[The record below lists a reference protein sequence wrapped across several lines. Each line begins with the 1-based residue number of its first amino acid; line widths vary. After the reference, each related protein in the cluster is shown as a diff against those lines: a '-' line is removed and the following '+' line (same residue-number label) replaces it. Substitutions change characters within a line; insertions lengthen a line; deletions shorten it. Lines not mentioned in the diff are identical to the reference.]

1 MKKILIFPILSYRI
15 EKKDKSKGVIR
26 LKWHFNKKNTT
37 YAIYACIV
45 ILFAVLCVA
54 LVLNLDAVLEFLGNM
69 FSNIFTPIFIGVIL
83 AYLLNPIL
91 RLFEHLFGKWSKG
104 KLRKKPL
111 RALGILSSYLLF
123 LAFLTA
129 FLFILIPQLVQ
140 SVEDM
145 ISQAIAFFNELP
157 IYLQDLI
164 DQNQNFA
171 ELYETLMTNFDIQG
185 ILNEM
190 QAYLGTILLGAGDVV
205 MSTFSFLKNALLG
218 LFFSVYFL
226 ASKEFL
232 IAQIKRFF
240 LAFFS
245 FRRNITLGHF
255 MTTVDKKFGQF
266 IRGKILDSC
275 IVMILVYILT
285 WIFGI
290 PYYPMIALVIGITD
304 LIPVFGP
311 FLGAIPSAIIIL
323 IAPDGGF
330 KATLIFAILILVVQQ
345 IDGNIIAPK
354 ILGDRVG
361 MGGVWIM
368 IAVTT
373 MGAIFGWIGMF
384 FGVPIFAVIYT
395 LVGESIHKKL
405 TKKGLAEQLEA
416 DDDTLPEED
425 PPTLFVRLKSA
436 FSRKK
441 AAVAENGET
450 SPATPTDDESLDK

>member
-1 MKKILIFPILSYRI
+1 M
-15 EKKDKSKGVIR
+15 
-26 LKWHFNKKNTT
+26 
-37 YAIYACIV
+37 
-45 ILFAVLCVA
+45 LCVA
-54 LVLNLDAVLEFLGNM
+54 LIINLEAVGN
-69 FSNIFTPIFIGVIL
+69 FFGGIVSNIFTPIAVGIIL

-91 RLFEHLFGKWSKG
+91 QFFEKCFTKWSKG
-104 KLRKKPL
+104 KIKKKGL
-111 RALGILSSYLLF
+111 RALGIISAYLIF
-123 LAFLTA
+123 FAALAA
-129 FLFILIPQLVQ
+129 FFYVLLPQLIQ
-140 SVEDM
+140 SVEDLVD
-145 ISQAIAFFNELP
+145 QAIGFFNQLP
-157 IYLQDLI
+157 LYLQDLI
-164 DQNQNFA
+164 DKNETFA
-171 ELYETLMTNFDIQG
+171 DFYETLLTNFNLQG
-185 ILNEM
+185 ILDRLQN
-190 QAYLGTILLGAGDVV
+190 YLGTILLGSLDVALGIV
-205 MSTFSFLKNALLG
+205 GFLKNALLG

-245 FRRNITLGHF
+245 FRRNVVLGHF

-275 IVMILVYILT
+275 IVMFIVYILT
-285 WIFGI
+285 WIFNI

-311 FLGAIPSAIIIL
+311 FLGAIPSAIIIF
-323 IAPDGGF
+323 IAPSGGF
-330 KATLIFAILILVVQQ
+330 RATLIFAIIILVVQQ

-373 MGAIFGWIGMF
+373 MGALFGVVGMF

-405 TKKGLAEQLEA
+405 VKKGLAEQLEV
-416 DDDTLPEED
+416 DKESEEET
-425 PPTLFVRLKSA
+425 PTLFVRMKRRIT
-436 FSRKK
+436 RKK
-441 AAVAENGET
+441 QMTEEIVST
-450 SPATPTDDESLDK
+450 PADDDSLDK

>member
-1 MKKILIFPILSYRI
+1 M
-15 EKKDKSKGVIR
+15 
-26 LKWHFNKKNTT
+26 KWHFNKKNTT

-45 ILFAVLCVA
+45 ILFAILCVA
-54 LVLNLDAVLEFLGNM
+54 AVMNLEAVGGF
-69 FSNIFTPIFIGVIL
+69 FKKITSNIFTPIFLGVIL
-83 AYLLNPIL
+83 AYLLNPLL
-91 RLFEHLFGKWSKG
+91 RMFEYLFNKWSKG
-104 KLRKKPL
+104 KIGKKGL
-111 RALGILSSYLLF
+111 RALGILSAYLLF
-123 LAFLTA
+123 
-129 FLFILIPQLVQ
+129 FIFVGGFFIILVPQLIQ

-145 ISQAIAFFNELP
+145 VQQAIDLVNEIP
-157 IYLQDLI
+157 HFLQNLI
-164 DQNQNFA
+164 DTNASFA
-171 ELYETLMTNFDIQG
+171 EFYETLITNFNIQG
-185 ILNEM
+185 IVTELQN
-190 QAYLGTILLGAGDVV
+190 YLGTIV
-205 MSTFSFLKNALLG
+205 MSSIDIVMAVFGFLKNALLG
-218 LFFSVYFL
+218 LFFSIYFL

-245 FRRNITLGHF
+245 FKRNVVLGHF

-275 IVMILVYILT
+275 IVMLIVYILT
-285 WIFGI
+285 WIFAI

-330 KATLIFAILILVVQQ
+330 KATLIFAIIILVVQQ

-373 MGAIFGWIGMF
+373 MGALFGVIGMF

-395 LVGESIHKKL
+395 LVGESVHKKL
-405 TKKGLAEQLEA
+405 VKKGLAEQLEA
-416 DDDTLPEED
+416 DPDNPPEAEK
-425 PPTLFVRLKSA
+425 PSLFERIRLHYANK
-436 FSRKK
+436 KK
-441 AAVAENGET
+441 AQEANNA
-450 SPATPTDDESLDK
+450 SDTPNDDEALDK